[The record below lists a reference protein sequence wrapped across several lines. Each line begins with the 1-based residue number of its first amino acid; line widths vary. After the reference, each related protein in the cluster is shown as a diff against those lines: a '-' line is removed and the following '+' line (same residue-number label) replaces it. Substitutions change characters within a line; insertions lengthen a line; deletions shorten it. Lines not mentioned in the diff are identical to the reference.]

1 MVSKKQFS
9 ALLATVMIL
18 SVLGMSTVAVAQ
30 PMVKTTMAA
39 STTKAT
45 TKVAVAVTT
54 TPAGNTL
61 YTVIGKNANLTVFAR
76 YLAKANL
83 TDTLSGPGTFTVFA
97 PTNQAFAK
105 LSKTTLAAFNNATVL
120 KTTMLYAVV
129 PKKLLKNN
137 FTGNGTITTIN
148 GLALPYSVN
157 GTTVKVGN
165 ATITKA
171 NVNATNGVIQ
181 EVNMPLLPPAGAV
194 ASTAVSATPAKG
206 FLGMPGFEAVYAV
219 AGLLA
224 VAYLVIRRRK

>member
-1 MVSKKQFS
+1 MVSRKQFS

-30 PMVKTTMAA
+30 PIVSTTMAA
-39 STTKAT
+39 S

-54 TPAGNTL
+54 PGNNTL
-61 YTVIGKNANLTVFAR
+61 YAVVEKNANLTTFAS
-76 YLAKANL
+76 YLEKANL
-83 TDTLSGPGTFTVFA
+83 TDTLSGPGNFTVFA

-105 LSKTTLAAFNNATVL
+105 VSKTTLASLNNTTVL

-129 PKKLLKNN
+129 PKKLLTNN
-137 FTGNGTITTIN
+137 FTGNGTLTTIN

-157 GTTVKVGN
+157 GTTIKVGD

-171 NVNATNGVIQ
+171 NVNASNGVIH
-181 EVNMPLLPPAGAV
+181 EVNMPLLPPPGAV
-194 ASTAVSATPAKG
+194 ATSAAVSPTAGKG

>member
-30 PMVKTTMAA
+30 PILKTMAA
-39 STTKAT
+39 TKPTTKL
-45 TKVAVAVTT
+45 AVAVTA
-54 TPAGNTL
+54 PANNTL
-61 YTVIGKNANLTVFAR
+61 YAVIAKNPNFATFVR

-83 TDTLSGPGTFTVFA
+83 TDTLSGPGNFTVFA
-97 PTNQAFAK
+97 PTNQAYAK
-105 LSKTTLAAFNNATVL
+105 VSKTTLASFNNATVL

-171 NVNATNGVIQ
+171 NVNANATNGVIQ
-181 EVNMPLLPPAGAV
+181 EVNMPLLPPPGAV
-194 ASTAVSATPAKG
+194 ASAAVSTAPAKG